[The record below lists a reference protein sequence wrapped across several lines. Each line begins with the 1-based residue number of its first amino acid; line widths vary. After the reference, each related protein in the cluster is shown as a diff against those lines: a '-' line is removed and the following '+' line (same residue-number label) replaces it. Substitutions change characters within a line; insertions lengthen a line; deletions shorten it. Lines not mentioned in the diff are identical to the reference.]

1 MERVATISFPNA
13 MGINPPVVDASALTL
28 YIRYIYFW
36 NLQYMYINNVIV
48 NNLPPSGIGD
58 LDDFGYPV

>member
-1 MERVATISFPNA
+1 